1 MQRDLIYRAYTVRL
15 REGERE
21 SYLAYHREIWP
32 EVETMLRKAGIEE
45 YKIFITQDDQLFSI
59 IGMKEEDTMERLDIM
74 NAQNERCALWEEI
87 MNGKQM
93 PCDFAESGWAEIDLA
108 YDLNRENREE

>member
-1 MQRDLIYRAYTVRL
+1 MGSSQREENYDKLVTRM
-15 REGERE
+15 RE
-21 SYLAYHREIWP
+21 L
-32 EVETMLRKAGIEE
+32 
-45 YKIFITQDDQLFSI
+45 
-59 IGMKEEDTMERLDIM
+59 GMKEEDTMERLDIM